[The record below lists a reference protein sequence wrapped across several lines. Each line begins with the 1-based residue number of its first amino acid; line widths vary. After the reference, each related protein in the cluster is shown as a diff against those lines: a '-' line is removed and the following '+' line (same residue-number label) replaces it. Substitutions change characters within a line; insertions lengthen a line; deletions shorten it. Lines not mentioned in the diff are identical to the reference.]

1 MQTKMSQNQQ
11 LSLAQRVFVL
21 LISLLPLAFSI
32 FIGRMIKAESQL
44 YFQIGLLAIT
54 VIAVIAAYIYQSKKR
69 LTINQFYSFLF
80 AFIFLI
86 IFLLNSAI
94 SAFISVDSE
103 RFKMRSVLAIISICV
118 FVVIRF
124 IAKNRKPSNQ

>member
-1 MQTKMSQNQQ
+1 MS
-11 LSLAQRVFVL
+11 LVQRISVFF
-21 LISLLPLAFSI
+21 ISLLPLVLSI

-44 YFQIGLLAIT
+44 YLQVGLIAIT
-54 VIAVIAAYIYQSKKR
+54 AIAVIAAYVYESKKN
-69 LTINQFYSFLF
+69 LKLNQFYSFLF

-94 SAFISVDSE
+94 SAFISIDSE
-103 RFKMRSVLAIISICV
+103 RFKMRSVVAIISISV

-124 IAKNRKPSNQ
+124 ISKNQKASNQ

>member
-44 YFQIGLLAIT
+44 YFQIGLLVIT

-103 RFKMRSVLAIISICV
+103 RFKMRSVIVSVCLL
-118 FVVIRF
+118 
-124 IAKNRKPSNQ
+124 